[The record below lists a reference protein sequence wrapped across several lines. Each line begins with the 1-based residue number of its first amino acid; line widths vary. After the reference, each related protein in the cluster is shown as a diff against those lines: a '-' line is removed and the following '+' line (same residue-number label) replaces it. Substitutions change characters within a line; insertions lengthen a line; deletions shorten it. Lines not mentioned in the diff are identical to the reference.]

1 MKYPTTGYVSV
12 AVSDRSSPPA
22 VFYKQDVLKNFAKF
36 TRKHLSWELFCK
48 KAAGIRL
55 ATLLKK
61 KLRQALS

>member
-1 MKYPTTGYVSV
+1 MKYPTTGYVIV
-12 AVSDRSSPPA
+12 AVSDRSGPPA

-36 TRKHLSWELFCK
+36 TRKHLSRDLFCK
-48 KAAGIRL
+48 KVVGIRL